1 MRTLHT
7 LNKASLSHSAGYDCM
22 RALADGD
29 TLVLIEDAVYLT
41 QRKLP
46 VNRNIDVCAIQHDLH
61 TRGLSPLE
69 GHTRII
75 NDSDYVELCLN
86 HDKIVSWF

>member
-7 LNKASLSHSAGYDCM
+7 LNKASLNHSASHDCF
-22 RALADGD
+22 RSLTNGDG
-29 TLVLIEDAVYLT
+29 LVLIEDAVYLT
-41 QRKLP
+41 QQKLLTDQK
-46 VNRNIDVCAIQHDLH
+46 IDIYAIQHDLH

-75 NDSDYVELCLN
+75 NDSDYVELCAN
-86 HDKIVSWF
+86 YDKIVSWF